1 MFYVKW
7 SIVEIGGSIIISVE
21 NIGQILEEIKNLH
34 YDKNTEAT
42 IEVQIVEMDEKKFN
56 ELPEFEGW

>member
-42 IEVQIVEMDEKKFN
+42 IKVQIVEMDEEKFSA
-56 ELPEFEGW
+56 LPEFEGW

>member
-1 MFYVKW
+1 MFYVQW